1 MPGSTANKSLAAI
14 VAAALASLAFGGP
27 ALAAE
32 FDQPAITAAPTTP
45 GYSVL
50 TYGTRNPNC
59 RQWTDRCVF
68 CTLNGCSNI
77 AIACQPQEVV
87 CNDPPPEA
95 GK

>member
-1 MPGSTANKSLAAI
+1 MSESTTEKRCVAI
-14 VAAALASLAFGGP
+14 VAAAIVVSLYCGRV
-27 ALAAE
+27 LAAE
-32 FDQPAITAAPTTP
+32 FDQPAIAASPTTP

-87 CNDPPPEA
+87 CTDPPPQA

>member
-1 MPGSTANKSLAAI
+1 MPGTTANSRCVAI
-14 VAAALASLAFGGP
+14 VAAALVLSAFGGL

-32 FDQPAITAAPTTP
+32 FDQPAITASPTAP

-59 RQWTDRCVF
+59 RQWTDRCVV
-68 CTLNGCSNI
+68 CTMFGCSNI
-77 AIACQPQEVV
+77 AIACQPRDVV
-87 CNDPPPEA
+87 CTDPPPEA